1 MSDQKDV
8 IAFLADGR
16 THGSAGAQVVQV
28 ETHAAIVFLVGDR
41 AYKLKKAVAL
51 PYLDFSTLDL
61 RRHVCEEEIR
71 LNRRTAPDVY
81 LGVLPVTRGDDG
93 RLALGG
99 DGRPVEW
106 LVEMRRF
113 DDSQLL
119 DRLARSGELHDHA
132 LIDLADEVAA
142 FHAAAAPCPAGA
154 DVSEYLRVNAV
165 IAGEFDTYTP
175 EVFSAEPARRFVE
188 AVAAEGERHRALLAR
203 RRTEGLVRECHGDL
217 HLRNIFLEHGRPVIF
232 DAIEFDTRLSHT
244 DVMYDLAFL
253 LMDLWHRDMRHGANV
268 VLNRYLARTG
278 DIEGVA
284 VLPMFLALRAGIRA
298 HVNAT
303 MAAGTPDAEKAAA
316 RRQEARDY
324 LALAL
329 DCLTPRPPRLI
340 GIGGLSGSG
349 KSTLA
354 TALAPEP
361 ELGPPP
367 GAVRLRSDE
376 IRKVLMGVE
385 PEQPLPPSAY
395 ASEVSDQVYHLL
407 YRRSATALAA
417 GYSVIADATH
427 SLADG
432 RRRLAE
438 VAREAGVRFDGL
450 WLEAPAQVMAR
461 RIDDRTRDPSDATVE
476 VLHAQLREDTGPI
489 DWQHIDSSGKI
500 ADVLAAARRCLEVDQ
515 T

>member
-1 MSDQKDV
+1 MSDQHEV

-16 THGSAGAQVVQV
+16 THGLAGAEVARV
-28 ETHAAIVFLVGDR
+28 ETHAAIVFLAGDR

-51 PYLDFSTLDL
+51 PYLDFSTLER

-71 LNRRTAPDVY
+71 LNRRTAPDIY
-81 LGVLPVTRGDDG
+81 LRVVPVTRGEDG
-93 RLALGG
+93 GLALGG
-99 DGRPVEW
+99 AGRPVEW

-113 DDSQLL
+113 DDSRLL
-119 DRLARSGELHDHA
+119 DRLARSGALTDRA

-142 FHAAAAPCPAGA
+142 FHAAAAPCPDGA

-165 IAGEFDTYTP
+165 IAGEFDAYTP
-175 EVFSAEPARRFVE
+175 AVFDAGPARRFVA

-203 RRTEGLVRECHGDL
+203 RRTAGRVRECHGDL
-217 HLRNIFLEHGRPVIF
+217 HLRNIFLAHGRPVIF
-232 DAIEFDTRLSHT
+232 DAVEFDSRLSRT

-253 LMDLWHRDMRHGANV
+253 LMDLWHRDLRHGANV

-278 DIEGVA
+278 DIEGLV

-303 MAAGTPDAEKAAA
+303 MAAGTADTGKAAA
-316 RRQEARDY
+316 RRREARDY

-340 GIGGLSGSG
+340 GVGGLSGSG

-354 TALAPEP
+354 AALAP

-395 ASEVSDQVYHLL
+395 APEVSDRVYDLL
-407 YRRSATALAA
+407 YQRSAVALAA
-417 GYSVIADATH
+417 GYPVIADATH

-432 RRRLAE
+432 RRRLAG
-438 VAREAGVRFDGL
+438 VARTAGVRFDGL
-450 WLEAPAQVMAR
+450 WLRAPTPVMAR
-461 RIDDRTRDPSDATVE
+461 RIDDRARDPSDATVD
-476 VLHAQLREDTGPI
+476 VLHAQLREDTGII
-489 DWQHIDSSGKI
+489 DWQHIDSSGEI
-500 ADVLAAARRCLEVDQ
+500 AGALAEARRCLAVDQ

>member
-1 MSDQKDV
+1 MSDQDDV

-16 THGSAGAQVVQV
+16 SYGAAVAQV
-28 ETHAAIVFLVGDR
+28 ETHAAIVFLAGDR

-81 LGVLPVTRGDDG
+81 LGVLPVTRGGDG

-99 DGRPVEW
+99 DGQPVEW

-119 DRLARSGELHDHA
+119 DRLARSGELTDHA

-142 FHAAAAPCPAGA
+142 FHAAAAACPAGA

-165 IAGEFDTYTP
+165 IASEFDAYTP
-175 EVFSAEPARRFVE
+175 EVFAAGPARRFVD
-188 AVAAEGERHRALLAR
+188 AVAAEGERHRTLLAR
-203 RRTEGLVRECHGDL
+203 RRAEGRVRECHGDL

-232 DAIEFDTRLSHT
+232 DAVEFDTRLSRT

-278 DIEGVA
+278 DIEGLA

-303 MAAGTPDAEKAAA
+303 MAAGTADADKAAA
-316 RRQEARDY
+316 RRREARDY
-324 LALAL
+324 LTLAL

-354 TALAPEP
+354 TALAPE
-361 ELGPPP
+361 LGPPP

-385 PEQPLPPSAY
+385 PERPLPPSAY
-395 ASEVSDQVYHLL
+395 ASEVSDEVYDLL
-407 YRRSATALAA
+407 YQRSATALAA
-417 GYSVIADATH
+417 GCPVIADATH

-438 VAREAGVRFDGL
+438 VARTAGVRFDGL
-450 WLEAPAQVMAR
+450 WLEAPTQVMAR

-476 VLHAQLREDTGPI
+476 VLQAQLREDTGPI
-489 DWQHIDSSGKI
+489 EWQHIDSSGEI
-500 ADVLAAARRCLEVDQ
+500 SGVLDKARRCLEVDQ

>member
-1 MSDQKDV
+1 MSDQEDV
-8 IAFLADGR
+8 IAFLADGQAYGS
-16 THGSAGAQVVQV
+16 GSAVVTQV

-41 AYKLKKAVAL
+41 AYKLKKAVSL

-61 RRHVCEEEIR
+61 RRQVCEEEIR

-81 LGVLPVTRGDDG
+81 LGVRPVTRGDDG
-93 RLALGG
+93 RLALDG
-99 DGRPVEW
+99 DGRAVEW

-113 DDSQLL
+113 DDNQLL

-154 DVSEYLRVNAV
+154 DVSEYLRVNTV
-165 IAGEFDTYTP
+165 IAGEFDAYTP
-175 EVFSAEPARRFVE
+175 EVFAAEPARRFVE

-203 RRTEGLVRECHGDL
+203 RRADGRVCECHGDL

-232 DAIEFDTRLSHT
+232 DAIEFDARLSHT

-278 DIEGVA
+278 DIEGLA

-303 MAAGTPDAEKAAA
+303 MAAGTADADKAAA

-354 TALAPEP
+354 AALAP

-395 ASEVSDQVYHLL
+395 ASEVSDRVYGLL
-407 YRRSATALAA
+407 YQRSATALAA
-417 GYSVIADATH
+417 GCAVIADATH

-450 WLEAPAQVMAR
+450 WLEAPTALMAR

-476 VLHAQLREDTGPI
+476 VLHAQLREETGAI
-489 DWQHIDSSGKI
+489 DWQRIDSSGEI
-500 ADVLAAARRCLEVDQ
+500 AGVLAAARRCLEVDQ

>member
-1 MSDQKDV
+1 MSGQRDV

-16 THGSAGAQVVQV
+16 THGLADAEVVRV
-28 ETHAAIVFLVGDR
+28 ETHAAIVFLAGDR
-41 AYKLKKAVAL
+41 AYKMKKAVSL
-51 PYLDFSTLDL
+51 PYLDFSSLDR
-61 RRHVCEEEIR
+61 RRHFCEEEIR

-113 DDSQLL
+113 DDAHLL
-119 DRLARSGELHDHA
+119 DRLARAGGLPDQA

-142 FHAAAAPCPAGA
+142 FHAVAAPCPAGA
-154 DVSEYLRVNAV
+154 DASEYLRLNDV
-165 IAGEFDTYTP
+165 IAGELAAYTP
-175 EVFSAEPARRFVE
+175 DVFDAEPARRFAD
-188 AVAAEGERHRALLAR
+188 AVADAAERHRDLLAR
-203 RRTEGLVRECHGDL
+203 RRDAGRVRECHGDL
-217 HLRNIFLEHGRPVIF
+217 HLRNIFLERGRPVIF
-232 DAIEFDTRLSHT
+232 DAVEFDLRLLQT

-253 LMDLWHRDMRHGANV
+253 LMDLWHRDMRHGANL
-268 VLNRYLARTG
+268 VLNRYLARSE
-278 DIEGVA
+278 DIEGLA
-284 VLPMFLALRAGIRA
+284 MLPMFLALRAGIRA

-303 MAAGTPDAEKAAA
+303 MAAGTADADKAAA
-316 RRQEARDY
+316 RRREARDY

-329 DCLTPRPPRLI
+329 DCLTPRMTRLI
-340 GIGGLSGSG
+340 GIGGHSGSG

-354 TALAPEP
+354 AALAP

-395 ASEVSDQVYHLL
+395 APAVSDRVYDLL
-407 YRRSATALAA
+407 YQRSATALAA
-417 GYSVIADATH
+417 GYPVIADATH

-450 WLEAPAQVMAR
+450 WLEAPTALMAR
-461 RIDDRTRDPSDATVE
+461 RIDDRSRDPSDATVA
-476 VLHAQLREDTGPI
+476 VLHAQLREDTGAI

-500 ADVLAAARRCLEVDQ
+500 ADVLVAARRCLKVDQ